1 MPKIKNNESNIINF
15 QTACHFNVQSAKQI
29 NLIGKK
35 IGDARRSCKIT
46 QKDLAELLSEYGVSV
61 KTPGVC
67 KWESGETVP
76 NSYQLFA
83 ICHALEI
90 QDGLAYFMGKVQPR
104 QEELNAEGLRKLE
117 DYRQDLIAS
126 GLYQTRTEYQIIKM
140 REMPTS
146 LLPASAGTGNFLDE
160 ENMEMKSYPA
170 SSIPTGAD
178 FAVKVD
184 GDSMEP
190 VYTDGQIAWVQRCE
204 ELRPGEVGLFIVDGK
219 GFIKVYEEQEPDKA
233 EWDNY
238 MDSYGVL
245 HPQPVL
251 ISYNEKYEPRV
262 ITPDMRFYIAGRVL
276 N

>member
-1 MPKIKNNESNIINF
+1 MLKIKNNESNIINF
-15 QTACHFNVQSAKQI
+15 QTARHFNVQSAKQI

-83 ICHALEI
+83 ICQALKI

-126 GLYQTRTEYQIIKM
+126 GLYQIHAERQII
-140 REMPTS
+140 
-146 LLPASAGTGNFLDE
+146 
-160 ENMEMKSYPA
+160 
-170 SSIPTGAD
+170 
-178 FAVKVD
+178 
-184 GDSMEP
+184 
-190 VYTDGQIAWVQRCE
+190 
-204 ELRPGEVGLFIVDGK
+204 
-219 GFIKVYEEQEPDKA
+219 
-233 EWDNY
+233 
-238 MDSYGVL
+238 
-245 HPQPVL
+245 
-251 ISYNEKYEPRV
+251 
-262 ITPDMRFYIAGRVL
+262 
-276 N
+276 